1 MIHSYLHECNRL
13 FPGVTERKKIMKTKK
28 LIFAALFAALTCVA
42 TMVIKVPTPTMGYI
56 HPGDAVVLLSAF
68 LLGPLYGGLA
78 AGIGSMFADLFG
90 GYFSYA
96 PATFVIKALT
106 AVIASV
112 VCNALAKRVA
122 SEESKGRQV
131 VNTIIGGVCGE
142 AFMVIGYF
150 VYEIFLMALATGDG
164 LSGTALAAGVASSAS
179 GIPFNIV
186 QGVFGVVLAAILFP
200 LLQKPLHSFLANE

>member
-1 MIHSYLHECNRL
+1 
-13 FPGVTERKKIMKTKK
+13 MKTKK

-200 LLQKPLHSFLANE
+200 LLQNPLRSFLANE